1 MISLDQIQM
10 LERKVES
17 AVTKIAALHELNSI
31 LRDKNTELEQ
41 ANTLLKERI
50 STFETDQGRI
60 EQGILNAL
68 DRLNSMES
76 AVLKGETIAST
87 PVQPTVPVQNNET
100 LVQEP
105 ISFNEKDPLLTKLN
119 DSSDDISLDFD
130 DEESTTIPQNPQFDI
145 F

>member
-41 ANTLLKERI
+41 ANALLKERI

-76 AVLKGETIAST
+76 AVLKGGTIAST
-87 PVQPTVPVQNNET
+87 PVQQSVPVQNNET
-100 LVQEP
+100 IIQEP
-105 ISFNEKDPLLTKLN
+105 VSFNEKDPLLTKLN

-130 DEESTTIPQNPQFDI
+130 DEESIALPQNPQFDI